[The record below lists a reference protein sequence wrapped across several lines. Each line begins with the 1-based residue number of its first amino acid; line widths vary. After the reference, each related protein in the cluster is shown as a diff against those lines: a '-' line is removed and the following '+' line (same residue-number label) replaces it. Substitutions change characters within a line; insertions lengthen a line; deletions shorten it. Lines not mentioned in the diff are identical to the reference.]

1 MPNAEYKISV
11 RNSNKYSVILIM
23 TAAWSGI
30 PCLLISFSWQ

>member
-11 RNSNKYSVILIM
+11 SNSNKYSDILIM

>member
-11 RNSNKYSVILIM
+11 SNSNKYSVILIM
-23 TAAWSGI
+23 TAAWSGV